1 MLSPKQQRILNY
13 IRHYSEMEG
22 ESPTLKEIGQE
33 FNMSSPASVHEN
45 LTTLEREGLITRIPN
60 VARGVRLT

>member
-1 MLSPKQQRILNY
+1 MISTKQQRIFNY

-22 ESPTLKEIGQE
+22 EPPTLKEIGEE

-45 LTTLEREGLITRIPN
+45 VTALEREGLITKVPN
-60 VARGVRLT
+60 VARGIRLT